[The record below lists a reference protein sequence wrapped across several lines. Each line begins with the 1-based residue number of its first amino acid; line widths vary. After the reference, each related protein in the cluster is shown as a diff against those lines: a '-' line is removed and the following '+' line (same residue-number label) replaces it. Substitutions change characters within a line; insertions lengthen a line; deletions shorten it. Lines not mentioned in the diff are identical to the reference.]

1 MTGLLLPATLA
12 LSTTLL
18 ITTHRSYSL
27 SDRGNSGPVS
37 FMLQR
42 DGPSPVT
49 PAPGP
54 PFEKTYWKATELLG
68 KPVPP
73 ASRNREP
80 HLVFEQD
87 GRLAGADGCNRITG
101 TYERTAEAIK
111 FGPMVSTRM
120 ACVDTGEIERAFR
133 EALQKTG
140 RWKIVGNEL
149 ELSDIGGSRLARFE
163 ASADK

>member
-1 MTGLLLPATLA
+1 MTGLLLPATVL

-18 ITTHRSYSL
+18 FTTHRSYAGL
-27 SDRGNSGPVS
+27 DRGNSSPAS
-37 FMLQR
+37 LMLQR
-42 DGPSPVT
+42 AGASPATPAAGPS
-49 PAPGP
+49 
-54 PFEKTYWKATELLG
+54 FEKTYWKATELVG
-68 KPVPP
+68 KPVPA
-73 ASRNREP
+73 ASRNREA

-87 GRLAGADGCNRITG
+87 GRMAGADGCNRITG

-111 FGPMVSTRM
+111 FGPLVSTRM

-149 ELSDIGGSRLARFE
+149 ELSDIGGSRLARFD

>member
-1 MTGLLLPATLA
+1 MTGLLLPATVV

-18 ITTHRSYSL
+18 FAPQRSGSVP
-27 SDRGNSGPVS
+27 DRGTSDPS
-37 FMLQR
+37 SRMLQR
-42 DGPSPVT
+42 GGSGPAT
-49 PAPGP
+49 PAAGA

-80 HLVFEQD
+80 HLVFEPD
-87 GRLAGADGCNRITG
+87 GRVAGADGCNRITG
-101 TYERTAEAIK
+101 TYERTVEAIK
-111 FGPMVSTRM
+111 FGPLVSTRM

-140 RWKIVGNEL
+140 GWKIVGNEL
-149 ELSDIGGSRLARFE
+149 ELSDTGGSRLARFE

>member
-1 MTGLLLPATLA
+1 MTGLLLPATVL

-18 ITTHRSYSL
+18 FTTHRSHAGL
-27 SDRGNSGPVS
+27 DRGNSSPAS
-37 FMLQR
+37 LMLQR
-42 DGPSPVT
+42 AGASPATPVAGP
-49 PAPGP
+49 A
-54 PFEKTYWKATELLG
+54 FEKTYWKATELVG

-73 ASRNREP
+73 ASRNREA

-87 GRLAGADGCNRITG
+87 GRMAGADGCNRITG

-111 FGPMVSTRM
+111 FGPLVSTRM

-149 ELSDIGGSRLARFE
+149 ELSDIGGSRLARFD

>member
-1 MTGLLLPATLA
+1 MTALLLPATVV

-18 ITTHRSYSL
+18 FTIHHSSPVPH
-27 SDRGNSGPVS
+27 RGNSSPALLT
-37 FMLQR
+37 LQR
-42 DGPSPVT
+42 AGASPAT
-49 PAPGP
+49 PAAGP
-54 PFEKTYWKATELLG
+54 PFEKTYWKAMELLG

>member
-1 MTGLLLPATLA
+1 MTGLLLPATVL

-18 ITTHRSYSL
+18 FTTHRSYAGL
-27 SDRGNSGPVS
+27 DRGNSSPAS
-37 FMLQR
+37 LMLQR
-42 DGPSPVT
+42 AGASPAT
-49 PAPGP
+49 PAAGP
-54 PFEKTYWKATELLG
+54 PFEKTYWKATELVG

-73 ASRNREP
+73 ASRNREA

-87 GRLAGADGCNRITG
+87 GRMAGADGCNRITG

-111 FGPMVSTRM
+111 FGPLVSTRM

-149 ELSDIGGSRLARFE
+149 ELSDIGGSRLARFD

>member
-1 MTGLLLPATLA
+1 MTSLLLPATVVV
-12 LSTTLL
+12 STTLFFATNHSDL
-18 ITTHRSYSL
+18 VAERGDSNSASL
-27 SDRGNSGPVS
+27 
-37 FMLQR
+37 MLQR
-42 DGPSPVT
+42 GGANPATPAAGPS
-49 PAPGP
+49 
-54 PFEKTYWKATELLG
+54 FEKTYWKATELLG

-73 ASRNREP
+73 ASRNREA

-87 GRLAGADGCNRITG
+87 SRVAGADGCNRITG

-111 FGPMVSTRM
+111 FGPLVSTRM

-149 ELSDIGGSRLARFE
+149 ELSEIGGSRLARFE
-163 ASADK
+163 ASAGK

>member
-1 MTGLLLPATLA
+1 MTSLLLPATLV
-12 LSTTLL
+12 LSTLL
-18 ITTHRSYSL
+18 WQRA
-27 SDRGNSGPVS
+27 GPNPAIPAA
-37 FMLQR
+37 
-42 DGPSPVT
+42 GPS
-49 PAPGP
+49 
-54 PFEKTYWKATELLG
+54 FEKTYWKATELLG

-87 GRLAGADGCNRITG
+87 GRVAGADGCNRITG

-111 FGPMVSTRM
+111 FGPLVSTRM
-120 ACVDTGEIERAFR
+120 ACVDTGEVERAFR

-140 RWKIVGNEL
+140 RWKIAGNEL
-149 ELSDIGGSRLARFE
+149 ELSDTGGSRLARFE